1 MIAYPV
7 VLGVG
12 GAIYR
17 STVETLKNLGAP
29 RDQLQRALTE
39 LHVYAV
45 TILHEAIKLK
55 RVLEHQHCKHS
66 RKRNGVG

>member
-1 MIAYPV
+1 MKIHPV

-39 LHVYAV
+39 LHVHAV
-45 TILHEAIKLK
+45 TNLHEAIRLK
-55 RVLEHQHCKHS
+55 RVLEHQHCRHS
-66 RKRNGVG
+66 RKR